1 MPPIFISHSTRND
14 DFARFLADHLVTAGF
29 DVWLDEDAIRS
40 GERWLARLQ
49 SAIEACGAFIV
60 VMSRAARD
68 SEWVERET
76 LLAMDLKK
84 PLYVALIEDM
94 PLPLHL
100 INRQYTRCQEDRER
114 CARKLA
120 AALRRID
127 LSAPPK
133 RTPRKLSPEP
143 DRDNFFKYLEQLPGG
158 EESARIARELFAW
171 AREYADLVDFGGK
184 ISPGLHVRLRL
195 DGVEV
200 TVCSVWAYPRRPAV
214 QIQFQYLADHPPYD
228 DANLRRSTL
237 NSLNRLS
244 DKTLIEDKADRR
256 PTIPLQALAGPDKL
270 ALFVEIMAEIIDNLR
285 SV

>member
-1 MPPIFISHSTRND
+1 MPHIFISHSTRND

-29 DVWLDEDAIRS
+29 EVWLDEDDIRS

-49 SAIEACGAFIV
+49 SAIEDCGAFIV
-60 VMSRAARD
+60 VMSRAAQA

-76 LLAMDLKK
+76 LLAMDLRK
-84 PLYVALIEDM
+84 PLHVALIEDM

-100 INRQYTRCQEDRER
+100 INRQHTRCDQDRER

-120 AALRRID
+120 AALRRLD
-127 LSAPPK
+127 LGAPPK
-133 RTPRKLSPEP
+133 RAPRRLSPEP

-158 EESARIARELFAW
+158 EESAVIARELFAW
-171 AREYADLVDFGGK
+171 ARDYADEVDFGGK
-184 ISPGLHVRLRL
+184 ITPGLHIRLRL

-228 DANLRRSTL
+228 DAELRRSTL
-237 NSLNRLS
+237 KSLNRLT
-244 DKTLIEDKADRR
+244 DQTLMEDKADRR
-256 PTIPLQALAGPDKL
+256 PTIPLQALAGSDTL